1 MSGDCSPQSEGR
13 TDFNDNNNNIATS
26 KQENE
31 MRDTARARKRACAG
45 SATTLITG
53 LHKHKKYHFPLNLF
67 PEIRNGC

>member
-31 MRDTARARKRACAG
+31 MRDTARARYRHLGMRRKCNHEKPFRKDEMF
-45 SATTLITG
+45 S
-53 LHKHKKYHFPLNLF
+53 
-67 PEIRNGC
+67 